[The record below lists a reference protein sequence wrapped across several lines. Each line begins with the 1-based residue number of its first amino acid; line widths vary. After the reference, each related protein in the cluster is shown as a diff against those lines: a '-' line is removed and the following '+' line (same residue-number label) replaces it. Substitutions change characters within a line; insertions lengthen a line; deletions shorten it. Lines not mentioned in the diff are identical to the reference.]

1 MTTALHPRTT
11 TELAELLRNRPGRV
25 RLLGTGT
32 RQARLPA
39 ADGAVALYLSGLD
52 AIERLD
58 APDQTCSVGAGLS
71 RDVLDAELLRHRLEL
86 PLAGAGSIGG
96 LFASDDVG
104 AVTAGGPAPR
114 TLLLG
119 MEAVLADGTVF
130 RSGAR
135 VVKSVAGF
143 DVHKLLVGSRGRLFA
158 ATTLHLRLR
167 PRPRASVWFRREGL
181 DASQALRLF
190 LTLRAL
196 AVPPMALHLR
206 TDAAGAMVAGRIAG
220 RAAFVASTLRA
231 HGLAEG
237 PPVTELHLHA
247 PAAGEVLTGIVVPSR
262 AVELFGKALAI
273 RPTFEEARRFRAV
286 LLARLQQFSEAVSEI
301 NVALQAAPK
310 SGAILY
316 AAACVISLTSEH
328 AANPAAAQQ
337 ARNESLRF
345 LRQALEHGYGRQA
358 ATDNDLAG
366 LRQHPDFEKLLL
378 QNH

>member
-11 TELAELLRNRPGRV
+11 TELAELLRSRPGRV
-25 RLLGTGT
+25 RLHGTGT

-39 ADGAVALYLSGLD
+39 ADGAVALHLAGLD

-190 LTLRAL
+190 LALRAL
-196 AVPPMALHLR
+196 AVPPMALHLHS
-206 TDAAGAMVAGRIAG
+206 DATGAVVAGRIAG

-237 PPVTELHLHA
+237 PPVTELHLRATA
-247 PAAGEVLTGIVVPSR
+247 PGEVLTGIVVPSR
-262 AVELFGKALAI
+262 AVELFGLAPAGTPFLLHGGGRFECALDSA
-273 RPTFEEARRFRAV
+273 
-286 LLARLQQFSEAVSEI
+286 
-301 NVALQAAPK
+301 
-310 SGAILY
+310 
-316 AAACVISLTSEH
+316 
-328 AANPAAAQQ
+328 
-337 ARNESLRF
+337 
-345 LRQALEHGYGRQA
+345 A
-358 ATDNDLAG
+358 ATDM
-366 LRQHPDFEKLLL
+366 LL
-378 QNH
+378 QHLPTISAHAAVAEGAPARRGFGTPLDPGQQQLCNRLEQALDPHGILV